1 MPNRSRELAPDITQ
15 SIICGTIFYRGGI
28 LTIPIAIV
36 LGKAKRNMVISKS
49 SSRAT
54 GSSNG
59 QQFKIT
65 PDRKA
70 QLDWLRQ
77 EIGAAN
83 IEEVIGR
90 SINVMVALKRQMA
103 PGSQLFLHSPSGQ
116 MRLLIPELEPIPTEQ
131 WQYLVERQHPWRR
144 QLYIKGQKLRA
155 FSVWQDMLVND
166 MTPEEAADNWDLP
179 LAAIHE
185 VIRYCESHQELL
197 KMEADEER
205 YRLEE
210 QGVSLEPKTIN

>member
-1 MPNRSRELAPDITQ
+1 MVRST
-15 SIICGTIFYRGGI
+15 
-28 LTIPIAIV
+28 
-36 LGKAKRNMVISKS
+36 S
-49 SSRAT
+49 SSPET
-54 GSSNG
+54 ESING
-59 QQFKIT
+59 QHFKIT
-65 PDRKA
+65 PDQEA
-70 QLDWLRQ
+70 QLDWLRK

-83 IEEVIGR
+83 IKEVIGR
-90 SINVMVALKRQMA
+90 SINVMVALKRQMH
-103 PGSQLFLHSPSGQ
+103 PDSQLFLHSPSGQ

-210 QGVSLEPKTIN
+210 QGVSLEPKIVN